1 MSFYKNDDFVRLAT
15 ENKKTG
21 NEERQARKKQNS
33 NSVTYDRMGLTAN
46 LRRIRTVYLSFSKS
60 PCHQAWLASWRPY
73 G

>member
-21 NEERQARKKQNS
+21 NEERQSRKKQNS

-46 LRRIRTVYLSFSKS
+46 LRRIRTVNFSFSRS
-60 PCHQAWLASWRPY
+60 PCHQA
-73 G
+73 